1 MTFRVV
7 DAPAG
12 PQPPRERLFE
22 FLRGHDRIL
31 CELVDHGGYGVE
43 AQFLTNEELTIGRT
57 FHRRLDLTH
66 TPRELAIAWATEWRR
81 TFDESADGPR

>member
-12 PQPPRERLFE
+12 PRPPRERLFE

-31 CELVDHGGYGVE
+31 CELVDHGAYGVE

-57 FHRRLDLTH
+57 FHPRIDPTR
-66 TPRELAIAWATEWRR
+66 TPRELAIAWAIEWRR
-81 TFDESADGPR
+81 TFEESADGPR